1 MLLNKIMV
9 VEDDKQLNDLY
20 STVLKKAGFETVQAM
35 NGEDACYKLESEHV
49 HMIITDIMMP
59 AMDGYSLVEAIR
71 AYDSAMPILMIT
83 AKDDFPSKQKG
94 FNVGAD
100 DYMTKPVDVNEM
112 VLRVKALLRRANIL
126 NEHMLTIGNTVL
138 PCQLPPGGIHFRYPE
153 DPELPPIKTLSG
165 ICESAS
171 ISGQFPSMASILSNP
186 KRRAFCMVS
195 LTDSDFLSKER
206 TFPSIQRKAAS
217 TDTEPVPQPMSHTT
231 ESLAIFSFET
241 AIQRTSDL
249 VIGISPR

>member
-59 AMDGYSLVEAIR
+59 AMDGYSLIEAIR
-71 AYDSAMPILMIT
+71 DYDSAMPILMIT

-138 PCQLPPGGIHFRYPE
+138 DYDAMTVTTADGPVDLTQKEFLLLYKLLSYPGKIMTRLQLMDEIWGPESKSDAQTIDVHINRLRRHFE
-153 DPELPPIKTLSG
+153 NNKDFELLTVRGLGYK
-165 ICESAS
+165 AV
-171 ISGQFPSMASILSNP
+171 
-186 KRRAFCMVS
+186 VS
-195 LTDSDFLSKER
+195 KNL
-206 TFPSIQRKAAS
+206 QN
-217 TDTEPVPQPMSHTT
+217 
-231 ESLAIFSFET
+231 
-241 AIQRTSDL
+241 
-249 VIGISPR
+249 